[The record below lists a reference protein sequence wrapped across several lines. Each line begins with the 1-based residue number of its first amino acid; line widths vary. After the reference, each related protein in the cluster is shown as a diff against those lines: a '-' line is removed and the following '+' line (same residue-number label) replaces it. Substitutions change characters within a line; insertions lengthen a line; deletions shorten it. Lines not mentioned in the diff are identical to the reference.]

1 MTRAI
6 QPTHQTSTTGG
17 TVGGTGVGIHE
28 LHALARQL
36 VHVRRLVILGAH
48 EGHIGPSQV
57 VDEVKND
64 IWFGSFNGQTDRHH
78 YE

>member
-1 MTRAI
+1 MPWTIKSAHETR
-6 QPTHQTSTTGG
+6 TTGG

-36 VHVRRLVILGAH
+36 VHVRCLVILGAH